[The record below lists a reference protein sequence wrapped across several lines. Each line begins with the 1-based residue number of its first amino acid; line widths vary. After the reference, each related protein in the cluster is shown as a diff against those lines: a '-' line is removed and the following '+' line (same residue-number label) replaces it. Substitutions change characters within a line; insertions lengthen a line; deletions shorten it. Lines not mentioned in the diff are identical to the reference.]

1 MFKRNMLHMT
11 SEMVESG
18 VRPGVGGWSDKSY
31 LEQTCIYRTW
41 SNNTRKRNI
50 AIACRQNQTKIP
62 KIIAF
67 IVFQLMYDTV
77 DQFQEVRSTCCYR
90 SKVFLSTVFMA
101 KATNIALQLQ
111 SLTKY
116 GKKTK
121 WCKKKRAV
129 NYLCLTSCRHQ
140 PPKSFKGKKSK
151 PICWA
156 NML

>member
-1 MFKRNMLHMT
+1 M
-11 SEMVESG
+11 SQVSG
-18 VRPGVGGWSDKSY
+18 QVWGDDLTNLIWNKHVFIE
-31 LEQTCIYRTW
+31 LE
-41 SNNTRKRNI
+41 
-50 AIACRQNQTKIP
+50 AIILEKETLRLLCRQNQTKIP

-77 DQFQEVRSTCCYR
+77 DQFQEVRSTCCCR

-151 PICWA
+151 PIC
-156 NML
+156 